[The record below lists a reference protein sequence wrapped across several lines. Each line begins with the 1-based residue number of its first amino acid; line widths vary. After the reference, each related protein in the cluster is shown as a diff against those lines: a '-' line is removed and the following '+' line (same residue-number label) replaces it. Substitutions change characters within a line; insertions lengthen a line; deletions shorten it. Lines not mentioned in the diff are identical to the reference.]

1 MTATET
7 VETNEQAFR
16 RMKMVIDAR
25 FPVGHWIAF
34 DGGQV
39 IADAPSAQEL
49 RLLLIEAGKNPRDV
63 FVVEAGADYPQFAT
77 ILNLCSHGESRDA

>member
-1 MTATET
+1 MTSTEA
-7 VETNEQAFR
+7 VESNEQAFR
-16 RMKMVIDAR
+16 RMKMAIDAR
-25 FPVGHWIAF
+25 FPAGHWIAF

-49 RLLLIEAGKNPRDV
+49 RLLLIEAGKNPRNV

-77 ILNLCSHGESRDA
+77 ILVFDSHGESCDA

>member
-16 RMKMVIDAR
+16 RMKMAIDAR
-25 FPVGHWIAF
+25 FPAGHWIAF

-49 RLLLIEAGKNPRDV
+49 RPLLIEAGKNPRDV
-63 FVVEAGADYPQFAT
+63 LVVEAGADYPQFAT
-77 ILNLCSHGESRDA
+77 ILTLGFHSESRDA